1 MGGFV
6 SFATAFC
13 AACIFIGALSAAAPE
28 KAMSKPVKYVL
39 SLAFTA
45 AVIGAAGMIDKTD
58 LDFNEFSGEIS
69 VSSDMQT
76 AAAEYAYA
84 YALKSADINFSEIT
98 VCTDKTDDGS
108 IIITKVIIYSD
119 GNESEIRR
127 ALSTAAENYEVE
139 IKNE

>member
-13 AACIFIGALSAAAPE
+13 AACIFIGALSAVSPE
-28 KAMSKPVKYVL
+28 RAMSKPVKYVL
-39 SLAFTA
+39 SLAFIA
-45 AVIGAAGMIDKTD
+45 AVIGAAGMINKTD
-58 LDFNEFSGEIS
+58 LDFNEPSAELFASY
-69 VSSDMQT
+69 DMQT

-98 VCTDKTDDGS
+98 VCTDKSDDGS

-119 GNESEIRR
+119 ANESEIRR